1 MEEWRLLIEEQKES
15 GLKQKEF
22 CILKGISL
30 KTFSARKSN
39 MNSNIEDQ
47 SKINKPK
54 FIKVKSEEDIKIP
67 RTIIINQVSVPN
79 LQIRT
84 RSGIAI
90 EFPISALKPVMNI
103 LNGVEQW

>member
-1 MEEWRLLIEEQKES
+1 VVKTES
-15 GLKQKEF
+15 QIVRQVA
-22 CILKGISL
+22 ILNSACYCLSCAGNN
-30 KTFSARKSN
+30 FSG
-39 MNSNIEDQ
+39 
-47 SKINKPK
+47 
-54 FIKVKSEEDIKIP
+54 DIKIP